1 VSHLR
6 RAMGRYPTSLLGIC
20 LTLIGVSLLVLGSA
34 SLAPD
39 GHLMGYMKRQ
49 VIWASA
55 GLGVFFVLSL
65 LPYDRITRKALP
77 IYVLGLF
84 ALAMVFVI
92 GTKVNGA
99 RRWFSL
105 GSIRVQPSEF
115 MKYALILT
123 LAHAIALQG
132 PRIKT
137 WRGLATIGAIAGVP
151 FLMIASQPD
160 LGTSLTFV
168 PITLAMVIVAG
179 ARWRHLMT
187 LAGVGLAMLPVVWT
201 FLLRG
206 YQKDRILS
214 FLSPKANE
222 LEGAYQ
228 TTQSVIAIG
237 NGGLAGQGYR
247 QGTQGP
253 LGFLPER
260 HTDFIYAVVC
270 EDFGF
275 IGGVLLL
282 GLYGFLFCA
291 LAKIARNCRDME
303 GRLLVTGVLSVV
315 IMQVSVNV
323 GMALGVAP
331 VTGLTLPLVSYGG
344 SSLVAVMIGFG
355 LAASVASTRVMI
367 WTPADAGGETPKTR
381 KGSGRLPFPLLQK
394 AA

>member
-1 VSHLR
+1 MSHLR
-6 RAMGRYPTSLLGIC
+6 RAAARYPASLLGIC
-20 LTLIGVSLLVLGSA
+20 LTLIAVSFVVLGSA
-34 SLAPD
+34 SMAPD
-39 GHLMGYMKRQ
+39 GHLMGYLQRQ
-49 VIWASA
+49 VVWACA
-55 GLGVFFVLSL
+55 GLGVFLVLSL
-65 LPYDRITRKALP
+65 IPYDRVTRHSVAV
-77 IYVLGLF
+77 YVLGLV
-84 ALAMVFVI
+84 ALVAVFVI

-105 GSIRVQPSEF
+105 GSIRIQPSEF

-123 LAHAIALQG
+123 LAHAIALLG

-137 WRGLATIGAIAGVP
+137 WRGLAQIGAIAVVP
-151 FLMIASQPD
+151 FVLVASQPD

-168 PITLAMVIVAG
+168 PITLAMVVVAG
-179 ARWRHLMT
+179 ARWRHL
-187 LAGVGLAMLPVVWT
+187 LALAASGLAALPLVWS

-237 NGGLAGQGYR
+237 SGGLLGQGYR

-275 IGGVLLL
+275 VGGVLLL

-291 LAKIARNCRDME
+291 LAKIARDCRHLE
-303 GRLLVTGVLSVV
+303 GRLLVTGVLAVV
-315 IMQVSVNV
+315 MMQVSVNV
-323 GMALGVAP
+323 GMSLGVAP

-344 SSLVAVMIGFG
+344 SSLVSVMVGFG
-355 LAASVASTRVMI
+355 LAASVASTRVMV
-367 WTPADAGGETPKTR
+367 WTPADAGQDTVAAKR
-381 KGSGRLPFPLLQK
+381 KGSGRVPLLQR